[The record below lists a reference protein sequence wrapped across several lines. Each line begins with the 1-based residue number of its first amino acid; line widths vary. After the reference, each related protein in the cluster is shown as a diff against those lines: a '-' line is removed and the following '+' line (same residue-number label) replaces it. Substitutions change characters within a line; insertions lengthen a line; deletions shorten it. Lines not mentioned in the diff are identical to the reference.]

1 MLYIFSNS
9 DDKSIHHIVCTD
21 SDIRAGVIIS
31 RIYEREH
38 ISGEPIRVIF
48 HNDTSAQGC
57 LYGTPKRYEAI
68 KSTDKRNDT
77 FEKEVRANVAE
88 LCNPIDR
95 LVAVDLAKGKDKTVV
110 DTQYNEFINNIID
123 SYRKDKRIIALKD
136 FIYHYINLKGYDP
149 ETLYRDVDA
158 EICRLLTTGF
168 KEDVKIKVAALSKTL
183 KPNVAAVVPY
193 DNPEEFIYK
202 ANINE
207 LVARYYEHKLNANR
221 LDVIREVARN
231 NSYDVDKFI
240 KDVSDAHKA
249 AYTAYIA
256 KTNKSNSAN
265 YEK

>member
-38 ISGEPIRVIF
+38 ISGEPVRVQF
-48 HNDTSAQGC
+48 HNETATTASVYGSA
-57 LYGTPKRYEAI
+57 KRYEAI
-68 KSTDKRNDT
+68 KSTNKSTDS
-77 FEKEVRANVAE
+77 FEEEVRAKVAA
-88 LCNPIDR
+88 LG
-95 LVAVDLAKGKDKTVV
+95 KGEPAI
-110 DTQYNEFINNIID
+110 DTQYNEFINDIID

-136 FIYHYINLKGYDP
+136 FIYHYINLNGCDP

-158 EICRLLTTGF
+158 EIGRLLTTGF
-168 KEDVKIKVAALSKTL
+168 KEDVKTKVAALSKTV
-183 KPNVAAVVPY
+183 KPNVAAVIPY

-202 ANINE
+202 ANIND
-207 LVARYYEHKLNANR
+207 LVAMYYKNNLNGAS
-221 LDVIREVARN
+221 LYVIKEVARKN
-231 NSYDVDKFI
+231 EYDVDKFV
-240 KDVSDAHKA
+240 KAVSDAHKA

>member
-21 SDIRAGVIIS
+21 SDIRAGIIIS

-38 ISGEPIRVIF
+38 ISGEPVRVQF
-48 HNDTSAQGC
+48 HNETSVQGC

-68 KSTDKRNDT
+68 KSTDKSNDT
-77 FEKEVRANVAE
+77 FEEEVAAKVAALGE
-88 LCNPIDR
+88 GKYKINLSKGEPAIDS
-95 LVAVDLAKGKDKTVV
+95 
-110 DTQYNEFINNIID
+110 QYNEFINDIIAI
-123 SYRKDKRIIALKD
+123 YRTDKRIIPLKD
-136 FIYHYINLKGYDP
+136 FIYHYINLKDYDP

-158 EICRLLTTGF
+158 EIGRLVTTGF
-168 KEDVKIKVAALSKTL
+168 KEDVKAKVAKLS

-207 LVARYYEHKLNANR
+207 LVSRYYEHKLNANN

-231 NSYDVDKFI
+231 NSYDVDKFV

-256 KTNKSNSAN
+256 KTKKSNSNN

>member
-21 SDIRAGVIIS
+21 SDIRAGIIIS

-38 ISGEPIRVIF
+38 ISGEPIRVQF
-48 HNDTSAQGC
+48 YNDTAATASVYGSA
-57 LYGTPKRYEAI
+57 KRYEAI
-68 KSTDKRNDT
+68 KSTDKSNDT
-77 FEKEVRANVAE
+77 FEE
-88 LCNPIDR
+88 
-95 LVAVDLAKGKDKTVV
+95 
-110 DTQYNEFINNIID
+110 
-123 SYRKDKRIIALKD
+123 
-136 FIYHYINLKGYDP
+136 
-149 ETLYRDVDA
+149 ETKA
-158 EICRLLTTGF
+158 
-168 KEDVKIKVAALSKTL
+168 KVAKLS

-202 ANINE
+202 ANVNE
-207 LVARYYEHKLNANR
+207 LVSRYYKNKLNANR

-231 NSYDVDKFI
+231 NKYDADKFV

-256 KTNKSNSAN
+256 KTKKSNSDN

>member
-21 SDIRAGVIIS
+21 SDIRAGIIIS
-31 RIYEREH
+31 RIYERER
-38 ISGEPIRVIF
+38 ISGEPIRVQF
-48 HNDTSAQGC
+48 HNETATTANVYGSA
-57 LYGTPKRYEAI
+57 KRYEAI
-68 KSTDKRNDT
+68 KATDKSNDT
-77 FEKEVRANVAE
+77 FEEEVRAKVAE
-88 LCNPIDR
+88 LG
-95 LVAVDLAKGKDKTVV
+95 KGEPAI
-110 DTQYNEFINNIID
+110 DTQYNEFINDIID
-123 SYRKDKRIIALKD
+123 SYRKDKRIITLKD
-136 FIYHYINLKGYDP
+136 FVYHYINLKGCDP

-158 EICRLLTTGF
+158 EICRRITTGF
-168 KEDVKIKVAALSKTL
+168 KEETKAKVAKLS

-207 LVARYYEHKLNANR
+207 LVSRYYKNKLNANR

-231 NSYDVDKFI
+231 NKYDVDKFV

-256 KTNKSNSAN
+256 NTKKSNSNN

>member
-38 ISGEPIRVIF
+38 ISGEPIRVQF
-48 HNDTSAQGC
+48 HNETATTASIYGSA
-57 LYGTPKRYEAI
+57 KRYEAI

-77 FEKEVRANVAE
+77 FEEEVRAKVAA
-88 LCNPIDR
+88 LG
-95 LVAVDLAKGKDKTVV
+95 KGEPAI
-110 DTQYNEFINNIID
+110 DTQYNEFINDIID
-123 SYRKDKRIIALKD
+123 SYRKDKRIITLKD
-136 FIYHYINLKGYDP
+136 FVYHYINLKGCDP

-168 KEDVKIKVAALSKTL
+168 KEDIKTKVAKLS

-207 LVARYYEHKLNANR
+207 LVSRYYEHKLNADR
-221 LDVIREVARN
+221 LDVIREVARKHE
-231 NSYDVDKFI
+231 YDVDKFV

-256 KTNKSNSAN
+256 KTKKSNSDN

>member
-38 ISGEPIRVIF
+38 ISGEPIRVQF
-48 HNDTSAQGC
+48 HNDTSVQGC

-77 FEKEVRANVAE
+77 FEEEVRAKVAA
-88 LCNPIDR
+88 LG
-95 LVAVDLAKGKDKTVV
+95 KGEYKINLSKGEPVN
-110 DTQYNEFINNIID
+110 TQYNEFINDIID
-123 SYRKDKRIIALKD
+123 SYRKDKRIITLKD
-136 FIYHYINLKGYDP
+136 FVYHYINLKGCDP

-168 KEDVKIKVAALSKTL
+168 KEDIKTKVAKLS

-207 LVARYYEHKLNANR
+207 FVARYYKDSNIIAR
-221 LDVIREVARN
+221 IGVIKEIARN
-231 NSYDVDKFI
+231 NNYDVDKFL
-240 KDVSDAHKA
+240 KYVVSAHKA
-249 AYTAYIA
+249 AHAAYM
-256 KTNKSNSAN
+256 KHKVNTNKSNTDN
-265 YEK
+265 DEK

>member
-38 ISGEPIRVIF
+38 ISGEPIRVQF
-48 HNDTSAQGC
+48 YNETATAASVYGSA
-57 LYGTPKRYEAI
+57 KRYEAI
-68 KSTDKRNDT
+68 KSTNKSNDT
-77 FEKEVRANVAE
+77 FEEEVAAKVAA
-88 LCNPIDR
+88 LG
-95 LVAVDLAKGKDKTVV
+95 KGEPAI

-136 FIYHYINLKGYDP
+136 FIYHYINLNGCDP

-158 EICRLLTTGF
+158 EIGRLVTTGF

-202 ANINE
+202 ANIND
-207 LVARYYEHKLNANR
+207 LVAMYYKNNLNGAS
-221 LDVIREVARN
+221 LYVIKEVARKN
-231 NSYDVDKFI
+231 EYDVDKFI

-265 YEK
+265 YEKKRI